1 MSKVNSILRLDKQ
14 EKNMIYIITLMVRTI
29 FIMIISICKGIIWGI
44 KTTSNI
50 IKTNKE
56 LKLIGF
62 STLSLMD
69 KIENVSSREF
79 EYLIAEIF
87 KAKGYETTI
96 TKAVGDYGR
105 DIILKNRDETIFV
118 ECKHYKNEL
127 IGREICQKLLG
138 SMDMF
143 GVKKGII
150 VTTSHFHRNAY
161 EVQKMVGEDRLVLWD
176 YEDILEC
183 LSKLHPEKLK
193 KIAFRLNNCA

>member
-87 KAKGYETTI
+87 KAKGYETTT

-161 EVQKMVGEDRLVLWD
+161 EVQKMVGEDKLILLD